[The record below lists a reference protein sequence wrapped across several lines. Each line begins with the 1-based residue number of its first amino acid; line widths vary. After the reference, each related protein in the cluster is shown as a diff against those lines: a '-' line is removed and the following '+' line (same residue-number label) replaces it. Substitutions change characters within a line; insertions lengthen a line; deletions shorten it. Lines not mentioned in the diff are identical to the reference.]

1 MAITVEDLSANID
14 SVLASLGDEKIV
26 NWEVVENTETQLMKH
41 FEQLFE
47 RLYTLRDSLQRVFLI
62 NIKNLR

>member
-1 MAITVEDLSANID
+1 
-14 SVLASLGDEKIV
+14 
-26 NWEVVENTETQLMKH
+26 MKH